1 MAVIKEP
8 SEGALAAF
16 QVIDLLIGHAHGAQR
31 HAQVEGDIELV
42 GFANC
47 GGCPGKRAGSRAR
60 LLQARGAE
68 AVFMAS
74 CIGKGLPLNFPCP
87 HAEKMKELIEKSVP
101 GVKVFDYTH

>member
-1 MAVIKEP
+1 MKIGIIRCMQTEDICPGSSDFKAIAARK
-8 SEGALAAF
+8 GAFAE
-16 QVIDLLIGHAHGAQR
+16 
-31 HAQVEGDIELV
+31 VEGDIELV

-68 AVFMAS
+68 AVFMDS
-74 CIGKGLPLNFPCP
+74 CICKGLPLNFPCP
-87 HAEKMKELIEKSVP
+87 HADKMKELIEKSVP